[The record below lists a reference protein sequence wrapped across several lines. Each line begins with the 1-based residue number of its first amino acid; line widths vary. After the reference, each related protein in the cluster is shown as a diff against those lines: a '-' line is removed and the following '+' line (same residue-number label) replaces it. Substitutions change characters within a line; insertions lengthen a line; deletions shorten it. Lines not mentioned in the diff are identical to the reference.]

1 MGATSCELLQKAFS
15 GGIRPEIPDTKSMP
29 LEIRAGASENPED
42 RPSVCK
48 VLKSHGSKNIKFG

>member
-1 MGATSCELLQKAFS
+1 MKSPHKTAGYTKTAGTSL
-15 GGIRPEIPDTKSMP
+15 GIMP

-48 VLKSHGSKNIKFG
+48 VLKSNGSKNIKFG